1 MNCPTL
7 LGVLWLVTAGAAWAG
22 SSPDNQARAETQAA
36 QSVVTLSPAM
46 AKLVCAA
53 GGCDHLVGVAAYTQT
68 PPQAARVRTISN
80 GYSID
85 YEALALVQPDLV
97 LALEPYTTAKTIDR
111 LRRLGLRVE
120 ALKVDRL
127 ADIAPALR
135 RLGTWLGTADVADH
149 AAENFAQRL
158 QALQARYR
166 TATPVKVL
174 IQFGLHPV
182 WTVNRDNILSEA
194 AGVCGGENVFA
205 SLPRIA
211 EPVGMEAL
219 LMAHPDVVVYGNYQS
234 AAQMQAFWSH
244 MADTPVVQNDALIA
258 VDIGVIGEAA
268 PPILDGIAHLC
279 MALDRVRRQRDR

>member
-1 MNCPTL
+1 MNRLAL
-7 LGVLWLVTAGAAWAG
+7 LGMLWLVAVGAAWAG
-22 SSPDNQARAETQAA
+22 SSPDLQTGAQTHTARR
-36 QSVVTLSPAM
+36 VVTLSPAM

-53 GGCDHLVGVAAYTQT
+53 GGCDHLVGVADYTQT
-68 PPQAARVRTISN
+68 PAQAAKVQTISN

-97 LALEPYTTAKTIDR
+97 LALEPYTTAQTIDR

-120 ALKVDRL
+120 ALKLDRL

-135 RLGTWLGTADVADH
+135 RLGAWMGTADVADR
-149 AAENFAQRL
+149 AAEDFARRL
-158 QALQARYR
+158 QVLQKRYR
-166 TATPVKVL
+166 TATPIKVL

-219 LMAHPDVVVYGNYQS
+219 LMVRPDAIVYGNYQS
-234 AAQMQAFWSH
+234 AAQMQAFWSRLPD
-244 MADTPVVQNDALIA
+244 APVVQNGALIP

-279 MALDRVRRQRDR
+279 TALDRVRAQRNP